1 MRTFIILLTLSI
13 AFVFC
18 ENTISK
24 YSIEGMRCSV
34 NCCNKVKEAF
44 NGVDGVNKCDVN
56 FDTKV
61 ATISYDNSKI
71 DQKGIENVI
80 KDKTSFWYPTNLK
93 FSFNPNNPTGINLYN
108 ASSVVVDE

>member
-1 MRTFIILLTLSI
+1 MRTIIILLTLSI
-13 AFVFC
+13 TFVFC
-18 ENTISK
+18 ENIISK

-44 NGVDGVNKCDVN
+44 NGVDGVNNCDVN

-71 DQKGIENVI
+71 DQKGIENVL
-80 KDKTSFWYPTNLK
+80 KDKTSFRYAEFNENSKEVEKKSFLQRL
-93 FSFNPNNPTGINLYN
+93 FSIF
-108 ASSVVVDE
+108 